1 MHYPEQELSK
11 KFLKQLNGLKIT
23 LKRKIKGN
31 YKFSNIYVST
41 KEDKYTLFQ
50 GLRFKAVADYT
61 YHNGMALFYGVASNE
76 SNMY

>member
-1 MHYPEQELSK
+1 MVWRSRSK
-11 KFLKQLNGLKIT
+11 EKSKVIINSQ
-23 LKRKIKGN
+23 
-31 YKFSNIYVST
+31 IYVST

-61 YHNGMALFYGVASNE
+61 YHNGMALFFGAASNE